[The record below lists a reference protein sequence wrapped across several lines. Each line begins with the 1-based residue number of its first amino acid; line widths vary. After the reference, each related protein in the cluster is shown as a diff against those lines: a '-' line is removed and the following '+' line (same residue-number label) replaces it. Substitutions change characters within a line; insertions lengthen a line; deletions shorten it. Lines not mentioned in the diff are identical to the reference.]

1 MSKQVQLLLDMQAAY
16 SYSSYMVS
24 VCHAQRDCS
33 FHTGPL
39 GSGKLGP
46 TVQDDYEGAFDEGAA
61 QVQRLLSRDRKE
73 LTGIEDIGQG
83 FQTEFDENVP
93 EKETKQP
100 EKKVTEQASAK
111 ASSFSSG
118 ATLSH
123 LSMTL
128 CDDPPRM
135 GSSADLSL
143 VVPVSLRMLSLWHL
157 VHNPILTG
165 HVPGMQVNQP
175 HRLGR

>member
-1 MSKQVQLLLDMQAAY
+1 MQAAY
-16 SYSSYMVS
+16 SYSSDINLATMLTRLA
-24 VCHAQRDCS
+24 HKKCS
-33 FHTGPL
+33 LHTGPL

-46 TVQDDYEGAFDEGAA
+46 TVEDDYEEAFDEGAA

-93 EKETKQP
+93 EKEIKQP
-100 EKKVTEQASAK
+100 EKNGTEQASAK

-123 LSMTL
+123 LSRTL
-128 CDDPPRM
+128 CDGPSRN
-135 GSSADLSL
+135 
-143 VVPVSLRMLSLWHL
+143 VSLRLPQLAPARLSEGVVVLLLRSAQSDVDWTLHGL
-157 VHNPILTG
+157 
-165 HVPGMQVNQP
+165 QENQP
-175 HRLGR
+175 RRLGR